1 MPILNKAK
9 GVYRG
14 RALVQFVRVAGRVI
28 WQAKKIVGW
37 NKIAGPFTAS
47 SVSNSQSKI
56 EFDELSKD
64 EFEPISRMKDI
75 WLRINGKYYEVSSM
89 DPKSSGNE
97 IYLKGGTKGVISKRD
112 SFEIFQAKYG

>member
-1 MPILNKAK
+1 MPVLNKVK
-9 GVYRG
+9 GIYRG
-14 RALVQFVRVAGRVI
+14 SALVAFVRVASRVI

-47 SVSNSQSKI
+47 SVSNSKSKI
-56 EFDELSKD
+56 EFDALSKD
-64 EFEPISRMKDI
+64 EFKPIAGMSDI

-89 DPKSSGNE
+89 DPRSSGNE
-97 IYLKGGTKGVISKRD
+97 IYLKGDTKGVISSGD

>member
-1 MPILNKAK
+1 MPVLNRVK

-14 RALVQFVRVAGRVI
+14 RALVQFVRVASRVI
-28 WQAKKIVGW
+28 WQARKIVGW

-56 EFDELSKD
+56 EFDALSKD
-64 EFEPISRMKDI
+64 EFKPIATMSDI
-75 WLRINGKYYEVSSM
+75 WLRINGQYYEVDSM
-89 DPKSSGNE
+89 KPSLTGNE
-97 IYLKGGTKGVISKRD
+97 IYLKGETKNVISRGD

>member
-14 RALVQFVRVAGRVI
+14 RALVAFVRVASRVI
-28 WQAKKIVGW
+28 WQARKIVGW

-47 SVSNSQSKI
+47 KVGHSSSKI
-56 EFDELSKD
+56 EFDELSKG
-64 EFEPISRMKDI
+64 EFEPISKMRDI
-75 WLRINGKYYEVSSM
+75 WLRINGQYYEVDSM
-89 DPKSSGNE
+89 EPKSSGNE
-97 IYLKGGTKGVISKRD
+97 IYLKGETKNVISRGD

>member
-1 MPILNKAK
+1 MPVLNRVK

-47 SVSNSQSKI
+47 SVSNSKSKI
-56 EFDELSKD
+56 EFDALSKD
-64 EFEPISRMKDI
+64 EFNPIAGMSDI
-75 WLRINGKYYEVSSM
+75 WLRINGQYYEAGRMRASVA
-89 DPKSSGNE
+89 GHE
-97 IYLKGGTKGVISKRD
+97 IYLKDGTKNVISRGD

>member
-37 NKIAGPFTAS
+37 NKIAGPFKAAN
-47 SVSNSQSKI
+47 VSNSQSKI
-56 EFDELSKD
+56 EIAKLSKD
-64 EFEPISRMKDI
+64 EFEPISKMRDI
-75 WLRINGKYYEVSSM
+75 WLRINGQYYKVGRMRPSIT
-89 DPKSSGNE
+89 GNE
-97 IYLKGGTKGVISKRD
+97 IYLKGGTKGVISSGG
-112 SFEIFQAKYG
+112 SFEIFQAQYG

>member
-14 RALVQFVRVAGRVI
+14 SALVAFVRVAGRVI

-56 EFDELSKD
+56 EFDALSKD
-64 EFEPISRMKDI
+64 EFKPIATMEDI
-75 WLRINGKYYEVSSM
+75 WLRINGQYYEVGSM
-89 DPKSSGNE
+89 DARSSGNE
-97 IYLKGGTKGVISKRD
+97 IYLKGKTKNVISMGD

>member
-1 MPILNKAK
+1 MPVLNRVK

-28 WQAKKIVGW
+28 WQARKIVGW

-56 EFDELSKD
+56 EFDALSKD
-64 EFEPISRMKDI
+64 EFKPIATMEDI

-89 DPKSSGNE
+89 APRSSGNK
-97 IYLKGGTKGVISKRD
+97 IYLKGETKNVISRGD

>member
-1 MPILNKAK
+1 MPVLNRVK

-14 RALVQFVRVAGRVI
+14 SALVAFVCVGSRVI
-28 WQAKKIVGW
+28 WQARKIVGW

-47 SVSNSQSKI
+47 SVSNSRSKI
-56 EFDELSKD
+56 EFDALSKD
-64 EFEPISRMKDI
+64 EFEPIATMGDI

-89 DPKSSGNE
+89 DPRSSGNE
-97 IYLKGGTKGVISKRD
+97 IYLKGETKNVISRGD

>member
-1 MPILNKAK
+1 MPVLNKVK
-9 GVYRG
+9 GIYRG
-14 RALVQFVRVAGRVI
+14 SALVAFVRVASRVI

-47 SVSNSQSKI
+47 SVSNSRSKV
-56 EFDELSKD
+56 EFETLSKD
-64 EFEPISRMKDI
+64 EFEPISRMRDI

-89 DPKSSGNE
+89 TAKSSGNE
-97 IYLKGGTKGVISKRD
+97 IYLKGGTKDVISSGD

>member
-1 MPILNKAK
+1 MPVLNRVK
-9 GVYRG
+9 GIYRG
-14 RALVQFVRVAGRVI
+14 SALVAFVRVASRVI

-47 SVSNSQSKI
+47 SVSNSKSKI
-56 EFDELSKD
+56 EFDALSKD
-64 EFEPISRMKDI
+64 EFEPIATMEDI

-89 DPKSSGNE
+89 DPRSSGNE
-97 IYLKGGTKGVISKRD
+97 IYLKGETKNVISRGD

>member
-28 WQAKKIVGW
+28 WQARKIVGW
-37 NKIAGPFTAS
+37 NKIAGPFTAD

-56 EFDELSKD
+56 KFDALSKD
-64 EFEPISRMKDI
+64 EFEPISRMHDI
-75 WLRINGKYYEVSSM
+75 WLRINGQYYEVDSMRSSVA
-89 DPKSSGNE
+89 GNE
-97 IYLKGGTKGVISKRD
+97 IRLKGDTKNVISGGD
-112 SFEIFQAKYG
+112 SFEIFQPRYG